1 MIYDCFTF
9 FNELELLKIRLNIL
23 NHYVD
28 RFVIVESTWTHS
40 GKPKELVFEK
50 NKHLFAEFLPRIEH
64 IIVDDKP
71 DLIEN
76 AWTLERFQRN
86 AIRRGLSNLKKG
98 DRVLISDVD
107 EIPDPK
113 AIQKWSTE
121 NAIVIFK
128 QKMFYYYLNCV
139 NAGKSSASYTWC
151 GTTMAP
157 AEYFDQPQ
165 DLRDISIMH
174 LGLETGNWKSRLVY
188 FYTWLKDKRL
198 RQYPV
203 KLAEH
208 GGWHFSYLG
217 GTQRIIDKLEAFA
230 HQEYNQETYK
240 NPQVIEQAI
249 RDGKDLFGRGFTYK
263 FIPIDDT
270 FPEYL
275 VSNKNEFKELI
286 R

>member
-23 NHYVD
+23 NHCVD
-28 RFVIVESTWTHS
+28 RFVLVESTWTHS

-50 NKHLFAEFLPRIEH
+50 NKHLFTEFLPRIEH
-64 IIVDDKP
+64 IIVNDQP
-71 DLIEN
+71 STIEN
-76 AWTLERFQRN
+76 AWTLERYQRN
-86 AIRRGLSNLKKG
+86 AISRGLKNLKKE
-98 DRVLISDVD
+98 DRVLVSDVD
-107 EIPDPK
+107 EIPNPK
-113 AIQKWSTE
+113 AIQLWSKE
-121 NAIVIFK
+121 HAIVIFK

-139 NAGKSSASYTWC
+139 NAGNSNSSYNWC

-157 AEYFDQPQ
+157 AEYFDKPQ

-174 LGLETGNWKSRLVY
+174 LGLETGNWKSRLV
-188 FYTWLKDKRL
+188 FIYTWLRDKRL
-198 RQYPV
+198 RQYPI
-203 KLAEH
+203 KLIDQ

-230 HQEYNQETYK
+230 HQEYNQEEFK
-240 NPQVIEQAI
+240 NPKAIEQAI

-263 FIPIDDT
+263 FTPLDDT

-275 VSNKNEFKELI
+275 VKNKSEYKDLI